1 MNAAD
6 ENSAMALG
14 RPAFAYPRQ
23 DHLAH
28 LQAHLNF
35 ALDPNLGSSQLIAQR
50 YIPQVLEHIKQ
61 HMMLWY
67 TNQMSTYVQ
76 GGAEVNFDR
85 YEKSK
90 LVKQIDNAIAIAS
103 DHVKMDTQEV
113 FQGVLPA
120 IQQLQQMLQQFKP
133 PAPPMDG
140 EAQAVLQASL
150 AETQR
155 RAARDQADV
164 AIDQARMQAD
174 QVNRDKDRQVKIAM
188 NAENNLT
195 QERIK
200 TAELTVDEAKLQKEQ
215 SETAIR
221 LNEAT
226 QRNLGA

>member
-1 MNAAD
+1 
-6 ENSAMALG
+6 
-14 RPAFAYPRQ
+14 
-23 DHLAH
+23 
-28 LQAHLNF
+28 
-35 ALDPNLGSSQLIAQR
+35 
-50 YIPQVLEHIKQ
+50 
-61 HMMLWY
+61 
-67 TNQMSTYVQ
+67 
-76 GGAEVNFDR
+76 
-85 YEKSK
+85 
-90 LVKQIDNAIAIAS
+90 
-103 DHVKMDTQEV
+103 
-113 FQGVLPA
+113 
-120 IQQLQQMLQQFKP
+120 
-133 PAPPMDG
+133 MDG